1 MSWSPEQQ
9 RLLSAMG
16 YTLYRQAA
24 APTSAGSPAMIVQDA
39 PVDPPAPA
47 SATAGRLLQS
57 LQRAAAGRDV
67 AGLVGDLEDL
77 RRDPMKKRALWP
89 RLRALRRAH

>member
-1 MSWSPEQQ
+1 MSWSTEQQ
-9 RLLSAMG
+9 RMLSAMG
-16 YTLYRQAA
+16 YTPYRQAP
-24 APTSAGSPAMIVQDA
+24 APTAASLPPGFVPA
-39 PVDPPAPA
+39 PEGYPSPPAPPPPPP
-47 SATAGRLLQS
+47 LQQA

-67 AGLVGDLEDL
+67 AGLVGDLEAL